1 MIIIDKINIKSL
13 LIKFEQ
19 LKEFIMKQIDVFFI
33 MKTKFDDTFT
43 TSQFFMQGLAE
54 SFILDQNRNWGEVMI
69 YICYD
74 VPSKLLVK
82 HVF

>member
-54 SFILDQNRNWGEVMI
+54 SFILDQNRN
-69 YICYD
+69 
-74 VPSKLLVK
+74 
-82 HVF
+82 